1 LAVDSAAS
9 EGLLQL
15 DWELVER
22 LVAPRLAEAARRY
35 FAKYAALMQAQAW
48 YTPLVRKTAQTQLF
62 NKLRTTASRG

>member
-22 LVAPRLAEAARRY
+22 LATPKLVEAARRY
-35 FAKYAALMQAQAW
+35 FAQYAALMQTQAW
-48 YTPLVRKTAQTQLF
+48 YTPLVRKAAQTQLF